1 MFYTSDPCYCK
12 DLLLLTALNKHSVT
26 FNASLLHAFIVNRIE
41 NAHTLKLTVYIVCLT
56 HFSIKY
62 NAYIYYLIF
71 TITAH
76 TIA

>member
-1 MFYTSDPCYCK
+1 MFYTSDTCLCK
-12 DLLLLTALNKHSVT
+12 DLLLLTALYKHSVT
-26 FNASLLHAFIVNRIE
+26 FNASLLHAFIVKRIE

-56 HFSIKY
+56 HFSILY
-62 NAYIYYLIF
+62 TSYIYHLIF